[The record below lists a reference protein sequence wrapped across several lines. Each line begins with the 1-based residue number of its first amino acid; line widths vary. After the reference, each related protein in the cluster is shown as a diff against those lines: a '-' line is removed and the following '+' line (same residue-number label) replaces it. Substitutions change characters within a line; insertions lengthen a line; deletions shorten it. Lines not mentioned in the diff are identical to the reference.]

1 MELEIGSPRFE
12 NVRRN
17 AKWTHAHLDTRLEWD
32 VDNVKDAV
40 SHLEDCKNTPTI
52 GLLARHEATA
62 KGIAYPS
69 FYERNLN
76 CMLRNYKIKQLNDEF
91 NSQLKELYSKTLNTR
106 MFLIETESVVLRCV
120 KKHSSIFKKFMYK
133 FFHKG

>member
-1 MELEIGSPRFE
+1 MEIEFGAPRFE
-12 NVRRN
+12 NIRRN
-17 AKWTHAHLDTRLEWD
+17 AHWTHAHLDTRLSWD
-32 VDNVKDAV
+32 VDWAKDAI
-40 SHLEDCKNTPTI
+40 SHLEDCKENPTR
-52 GLLARHEATA
+52 GLLARREA
-62 KGIAYPS
+62 KRNGINYPS

-91 NSQLKELYSKTLNTR
+91 NSQLKELYPKTLNTR